1 MIRKFYFDSREKKN
15 EHILRYFDRHGIEYE
30 IRKLDYGDYMVENGT
45 VTIDRKQNLSEVC
58 HNLMLAS
65 DKRRFMNEV
74 RGAKEHGLEF
84 VLLNEH
90 GGKIHSIEDVKDWNN
105 KYSRVPSVVLMNAL
119 HKLSVQYNVRVEFCS
134 KAITA
139 KKIIE
144 ILQTDLTSYD
154 V

>member
-1 MIRKFYFDSREKKN
+1 MLICDSREKKN
-15 EHILRYFDRHGIEYE
+15 AHILRYFDRHGIEYE
-30 IRKLDYGDYMVENGT
+30 IRKLDYGDYMAENGT

-84 VLLNEH
+84 VLLIEH

-119 HKLSVQYNVRVEFCS
+119 HKLSVQYNVRVEFCPKVS
-134 KAITA
+134 TGRRIL
-139 KKIIE
+139 E
-144 ILQTDLTSYD
+144 ILSMEDKK
-154 V
+154 